1 MAWLKP
7 GQGPAGLPPFAPRP
21 PPVAPPFCSSGR
33 AGSMSSEGALP
44 SHYSTDTQPSSLE
57 EEELSRELTMELLG
71 DFALEE
77 QRSRRGSAHPSRKPS
92 SGPTTS
98 DGAAA
103 GGAAADSQAAAGGQ
117 QEGQAG
123 GDLDDEAEP
132 MPEAL
137 QPSLY
142 DQLGGGVAVKAVVD
156 RFYSRVLGDPQLGR
170 FFQGVDMTKHTR
182 KFLLFVTYVLGG
194 PDEYLQLNPQPWPA
208 LYNVHEELMRKYGLC
223 ETHFDVVKAH
233 FGEAMQ
239 DAGASQR
246 LVDMALGVVET
257 TRRIMFPA
265 GGAHEQAVAE
275 LEAAKAAAKTGSR
288 PAEY

>member
-103 GGAAADSQAAAGGQ
+103 GGAAADSPAAAGAQ

-132 MPEAL
+132 LPEAL

-142 DQLGGGVAVKAVVD
+142 DQLGGGVAVKVRQLSAWAGCLHCQQRHGLNCLVAVL
-156 RFYSRVLGDPQLGR
+156 RLLCGGR
-170 FFQGVDMTKHTR
+170 GR
-182 KFLLFVTYVLGG
+182 GWWR
-194 PDEYLQLNPQPWPA
+194 PPPASWNPPRPA
-208 LYNVHEELMRKYGLC
+208 LPGTHLHE
-223 ETHFDVVKAH
+223 AH
-233 FGEAMQ
+233 VPVAP
-239 DAGASQR
+239 AS
-246 LVDMALGVVET
+246 ALRSCALHERAYERGPYLPPSPPYPPPSFPPP
-257 TRRIMFPA
+257 TRRWWTAFT
-265 GGAHEQAVAE
+265 
-275 LEAAKAAAKTGSR
+275 AACWATRSWAASSR
-288 PAEY
+288 EWT